1 MSSSVWT
8 SLTAGATKKSES
20 DIFWN
25 GLILIVAVGAVVG
38 LLVMMRARNTT
49 KALVLPSKVSWDN
62 IESDPAVMA
71 DGAAR
76 SDDTV
81 RAKSSIM
88 SIWAHQAVTDS
99 DELPIAD
106 DPNGY
111 SYSKFQQALLSGVE
125 RQVDTTSTMKVHSA
139 KDLENWNV
147 QLQPLRD
154 MLNRANKTIEQW
166 MDENNATLPEDVVEM
181 WHAVKTMPA
190 VFKPAEVS
198 FSTVSAEEASS
209 IVRDAMQNIPGTNTD
224 YAATVMREIL
234 HARAEGSSLGM
245 QVPELSMDQK
255 RALEFWKA
263 SAQMPAADLA
273 AKILSRV

>member
-25 GLILIVAVGAVVG
+25 GLIWIVALGAIVG
-38 LLVMMRARNTT
+38 LVVMMRARNTT
-49 KALVLPSKVSWDN
+49 KALVLPSKVTWDN
-62 IESDPAVMA
+62 IESDPAVMT
-71 DGAAR
+71 DGARA
-76 SDDTV
+76 DETV

-88 SIWAHQAVTDS
+88 SIWAQQATTDS

-147 QLQPLRD
+147 QLQPLRE
-154 MLNRANKTIEQW
+154 MLHRANKSIEQW

-181 WHAVKTMPA
+181 WHAVKNMPA
-190 VFKPAEVS
+190 AFKPAEPS

-209 IVRDAMQNIPGTNTD
+209 IVRDAMQNIPSTNTD
-224 YAATVMREIL
+224 YAATVMREIM
-234 HARAEGSSLGM
+234 HARAEGTSLGM

-263 SAQMPAADLA
+263 SNQMPAADLA